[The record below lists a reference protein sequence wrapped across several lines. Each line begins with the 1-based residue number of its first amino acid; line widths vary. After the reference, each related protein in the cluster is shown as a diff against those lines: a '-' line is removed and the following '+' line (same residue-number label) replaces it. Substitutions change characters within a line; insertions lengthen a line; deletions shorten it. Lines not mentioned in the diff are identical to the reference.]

1 MGAESSNNIFV
12 ALRDSGANTEDERSH
27 MTEVSQLVGS
37 LNNTFSQSEQRVETI
52 FPHDRGQSST
62 QLTRPVTQQVDTY
75 DYWSVSVSL
84 TSSDGVSQ
92 ADIRSSKGFLIHTN
106 LKL

>member
-75 DYWSVSVSL
+75 DNTQLIELTTFSVCQ
-84 TSSDGVSQ
+84 SQ
-92 ADIRSSKGFLIHTN
+92 YAF
-106 LKL
+106 